1 MNGGDRGAV
10 LGGSGNPKVAVVR
23 DFECEPILHF
33 VRLSL
38 LSTVSS
44 DVEAKLNEITVD
56 LKMVSEGYEADWNF
70 NGANEVNVTR
80 PARHI

>member
-10 LGGSGNPKVAVVR
+10 LGGSSNPKVAVVR

-33 VRLSL
+33 ARLSL

-44 DVEAKLNEITVD
+44 DVEAKLNESTVD
-56 LKMVSEGYEADWNF
+56 PKIVGGGHGADWDF
-70 NGANEVNVTR
+70 EGANEVNITR
-80 PARHI
+80 PARHN